1 MIARIG
7 FLSSRV
13 ASRQLVPYGKRGPA
27 LGYATEDLQD
37 HDRHVRLSD
46 IELGFACTRSGA
58 FAASRA
64 IGNDWADRFPAVVEA
79 TARLKALSFLIDGEA
94 GIARDDRTQRAAR

>member
-1 MIARIG
+1 MFYRCSHHIEINA
-7 FLSSRV
+7 
-13 ASRQLVPYGKRGPA
+13 
-27 LGYATEDLQD
+27 
-37 HDRHVRLSD
+37 DRRRDHVRLSD